1 MSNYPININEIR
13 EKVSLRKV
21 RNRYIKSKQIL
32 LDFPTQVNN
41 IKDEVNRFGEKV
53 TRVDGEIPI
62 NIPVKNE
69 DRFLFISYDQSVLT
83 HGLHKYPAKFFPELP
98 RWLIKRYSNEYDTV
112 LDPFC
117 GSGTTTEG
125 FIC

>member
-1 MSNYPININEIR
+1 MSSYPINVNEIR

-21 RNRYIKSKQIL
+21 RNKYIESKQIS
-32 LDFPTQVNN
+32 LDFLTQITNV
-41 IKDEVNRFGEKV
+41 KDEVNRFGEKV
-53 TRVDGEIPI
+53 TRVDGEIPVNLPI
-62 NIPVKNE
+62 KNE
-69 DRFLFISYDQSVLT
+69 DRFLFISYDQSILT

-117 GSGTTTEG
+117 GSGTTEG

>member
-1 MSNYPININEIR
+1 MSSYPININEIR

-21 RNRYIKSKQIL
+21 RNKYIESKQIS
-32 LDFPTQVNN
+32 LDFPNQITNV
-41 IKDEVNRFGEKV
+41 KDEVNRFGEKV
-53 TRVDGEIPI
+53 TRVDGEIPVNLPI
-62 NIPVKNE
+62 KNE
-69 DRFLFISYDQSVLT
+69 DRILFISYDQSILT

-98 RWLIKRYSNEYDTV
+98 RWLIKRYSNEYDTI

-125 FIC
+125 FTC